1 MAHTLNDFRLVFLL
15 LFMALAPELRAQSAI
30 NSIANQEP
38 IPMRNLQIEVR
49 QVRDGSRSENTLDA
63 QGGVMLQ
70 PGNLGATAN
79 ITAQTRQRG
88 DARDL
93 VQRVLVLNGR
103 NVTINLGNSKPLRL
117 VQTFVQNGVVRYI
130 NGTVL
135 IAANSGFAARPL
147 WRGGDSAELELAAVQ
162 TAQSGTG
169 LPSSLSSSST
179 GTALALPLGEWV
191 TVAQSDDA
199 ATGGS
204 SGLAGSAQS
213 ASREVLRVEVR
224 ISVR

>member
-79 ITAQTRQRG
+79 ITAQT
-88 DARDL
+88 
-93 VQRVLVLNGR
+93 
-103 NVTINLGNSKPLRL
+103 
-117 VQTFVQNGVVRYI
+117 
-130 NGTVL
+130 
-135 IAANSGFAARPL
+135 
-147 WRGGDSAELELAAVQ
+147 
-162 TAQSGTG
+162 
-169 LPSSLSSSST
+169 
-179 GTALALPLGEWV
+179 
-191 TVAQSDDA
+191 
-199 ATGGS
+199 
-204 SGLAGSAQS
+204 
-213 ASREVLRVEVR
+213 
-224 ISVR
+224 